1 MDTAI
6 IVAIIAAVSSS
17 GVSSLLI
24 YLLQR
29 RDKRK
34 DQETDREKAKTQI
47 LVGLA
52 RECIV
57 DRCKYHLESGI
68 TYDEWRDLEEH
79 LYKPYR
85 ALGGNGTAERLMKD
99 VSSLQFIVKREEKE
113 DKEES

>member
-34 DQETDREKAKTQI
+34 EQETDKEKAKTQI
-47 LVGLA
+47 LVALA

-57 DRCKYHLESGI
+57 ERCQYHLKEGI
-68 TYDEWRDLEEH
+68 TYEEWDDLNEH
-79 LYKPYR
+79 LYKPYK
-85 ALGGNGTAERLMKD
+85 ALGGNGTAERMMKD
-99 VSSLQFIVKREEKE
+99 VFSLEFKSGEENK
-113 DKEES
+113 K